1 MPRFPD
7 HSQLRRFLGSI
18 RARLL
23 GIIVLFGV
31 ALIAMVAM
39 LAAIDAR
46 DIYAGRQDELRT
58 VTEVAYKVVEQQY
71 SEFKSG

>member
-1 MPRFPD
+1 MTSPTENS
-7 HSQLRRFLGSI
+7 HHHRFLGSI

-31 ALIAMVAM
+31 ALVAMVAT
-39 LAAIDAR
+39 LTWIDAR

-58 VTEVAYKVVEQQY
+58 VIEVAYKVVEQQY
-71 SEFKSG
+71 Q